1 VRVDLRAEVGTDR
14 IDDHEPPF
22 ADALDLGREQ
32 IEVGLEVEGALSL
45 AIIGADCANQVHTLA
60 IGARRHQ
67 ARDHGIS
74 RPVLG

>member
-22 ADALDLGREQ
+22 ADALDLGRQQ
-32 IEVGLEVEGALSL
+32 IKVRLEIESALAL
-45 AIIGADCANQVHTLA
+45 AILDTDRANQMHTLA